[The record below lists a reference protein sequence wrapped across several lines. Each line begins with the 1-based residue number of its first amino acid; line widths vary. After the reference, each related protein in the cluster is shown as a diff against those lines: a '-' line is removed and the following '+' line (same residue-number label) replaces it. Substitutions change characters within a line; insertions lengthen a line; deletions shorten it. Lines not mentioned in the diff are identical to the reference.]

1 MTKWLNPIVN
11 IKMNEIKKDNTEEK
25 ILKAAR
31 TIFVR
36 KGMDGARMQEIADEA
51 GINKALLHYYFRSKQ
66 KLFEAIFG
74 NIIGQIFPNITSVL
88 LSDKPIDEKIGIFI
102 ETYIDML
109 LQNPYLPAFMLKEIN
124 RDSDFFENTI
134 KDRKIELS
142 SIFKM
147 LEKEMEAGKL
157 RKMNPRD
164 IIANL
169 LSMCIFPFAAKPMLK
184 LILFGDNHQQYDQYL
199 EQRKS
204 TIKEFALNSIMV
216 KQS

>member
-1 MTKWLNPIVN
+1 
-11 IKMNEIKKDNTEEK
+11 MNAINKDNTEEK

-66 KLFEAIFG
+66 KLFEAIFV
-74 NIIGQIFPNITSVL
+74 NLIGKIFPNITSVL
-88 LSDKPIDEKIGIFI
+88 LSEKPIEEKIGMFVD
-102 ETYIDML
+102 TYIDML

-134 KDRKIELS
+134 KHKKIELR

-147 LEKEMEAGKL
+147 LESEMEAGKI

-184 LILFGDNHQQYDQYL
+184 RILFGDNHQQYDEYL
-199 EQRKS
+199 AQRKS
-204 TIKEFALNSIMV
+204 SVKEFVLHSIMV
-216 KQS
+216 PQN